1 MVKDIQNKCD
11 KVIENYREAK
21 DSLRFDGD
29 CINHLCAVIYGVYER
44 DIPAEDIKYIRKK
57 IKNDTSR
64 VSYFR
69 GDILYIVSI
78 LIAKEK
84 DIDLFIK
91 NMIEIYEKL
100 IESGFKE
107 SQYLV
112 MTAFS
117 IAKYINDRKL
127 KDIIDEAS
135 KIFCGMKKKYENITS
150 EDDYL
155 QCTLLALNDKKW
167 CSIESDM
174 DSIMERIKKLK
185 DFSLNSVQAL
195 TCVLLLDDSNQNICR
210 IEEFIRLSSIKKIK
224 LSYQIMPF
232 LGGIKGIEDMEKY
245 INEANEVIQYLVGE
259 EYEYGYY
266 MDKSMVIE
274 IALAILEIN
283 EDNKYLEELF
293 CISIY
298 WFILSK
304 NQGIIEEVL
313 AE

>member
-1 MVKDIQNKCD
+1 
-11 KVIENYREAK
+11 
-21 DSLRFDGD
+21 
-29 CINHLCAVIYGVYER
+29 
-44 DIPAEDIKYIRKK
+44 
-57 IKNDTSR
+57 
-64 VSYFR
+64 
-69 GDILYIVSI
+69 
-78 LIAKEK
+78 
-84 DIDLFIK
+84 
-91 NMIEIYEKL
+91 
-100 IESGFKE
+100 
-107 SQYLV
+107 
-112 MTAFS
+112 
-117 IAKYINDRKL
+117 
-127 KDIIDEAS
+127 
-135 KIFCGMKKKYENITS
+135 
-150 EDDYL
+150 
-155 QCTLLALNDKKW
+155 
-167 CSIESDM
+167 
-174 DSIMERIKKLK
+174 MERIKKLT

-195 TCVLLLDDSNQNICR
+195 TCALLLDDSNQNICR